1 MDTSSSAD
9 ESPEIEQS
17 DGRLTDG
24 QLTEIEKTPQ
34 LVKRKLYQRSQTED
48 LKNFEEAKA
57 LFSGMENTKSP
68 PGGAIRITDVSKP
81 TAIPRMGVMKQK
93 DGSAQSKSPIFSN
106 NLEKTADLIDQSKVK
121 NKNESDT
128 AITNQSEVFVSKRTE
143 RVPVLRRAS
152 RRISRLWVLYVNLL
166 SI

>member
-24 QLTEIEKTPQ
+24 QLTEIEKTPKLIQ
-34 LVKRKLYQRSQTED
+34 RKLSAQTED

-57 LFSGMENTKSP
+57 LFSDMEKMKSP

-93 DGSAQSKSPIFSN
+93 DDHNQSKSPIFSYADFIFKFFHCIRTLRFEFIL
-106 NLEKTADLIDQSKVK
+106 LEINFQIIL
-121 NKNESDT
+121 
-128 AITNQSEVFVSKRTE
+128 
-143 RVPVLRRAS
+143 
-152 RRISRLWVLYVNLL
+152 
-166 SI
+166 

>member
-24 QLTEIEKTPQ
+24 QLTEIEKTPKLIQ
-34 LVKRKLYQRSQTED
+34 RKLSAQTED

-57 LFSGMENTKSP
+57 LFSGMENTIPS

-93 DGSAQSKSPIFSN
+93 DVPNESKSPIFKN

-121 NKNESDT
+121 NKNESEVVV
-128 AITNQSEVFVSKRTE
+128 TNQSEVFVAKRTE

-152 RRISRLWVLYVNLL
+152 RRISRLWVL
-166 SI
+166 

>member
-24 QLTEIEKTPQ
+24 QLTEIEKTPKLIQ
-34 LVKRKLYQRSQTED
+34 RKLSAQTED

-57 LFSGMENTKSP
+57 LFSDMEKMKSP

-93 DGSAQSKSPIFSN
+93 DDHNQSKSPIFSN

-121 NKNESDT
+121 NKTESDIAT
-128 AITNQSEVFVSKRTE
+128 TNQSEVFVSKRTD

-152 RRISRLWVLYVNLL
+152 RRISRLWVL
-166 SI
+166 